1 MAMDIK
7 ERLRREIQATLQPQL
22 ALLTSEELREI
33 VLEPALAE
41 IERLEEL
48 LRPVRLLEAV
58 ESMAQNNRRIAD
70 AADRISGHLERMGFK

>member
-1 MAMDIK
+1 MIEIK
-7 ERLRREIQATLQPQL
+7 QRLRQEIQATLQPHVT
-22 ALLTSEELREI
+22 ALTRDQLREL
-33 VLEPALAE
+33 VFEPALSE

>member
-1 MAMDIK
+1 MDIK
-7 ERLRREIQATLQPQL
+7 QKIAQAIQTMDYRWPCAREYA
-22 ALLTSEELREI
+22 EI
-33 VLEPALAE
+33 CRDALAE